1 MTTIDYFGINPN
13 ATELLG
19 NKEFRSVIDAN
30 PELSLVTIEAADEY
44 VKEQFY
50 LVELP
55 LPKGHDEN
63 VAVIDVDNRGSF
75 MWVLKD
81 DSPSSVTDPSPAFI
95 ELLKVMDAYSIENLE
110 ARLFLSQSG
119 SFSGDE
125 PEILTAEYDF
135 TTGEY
140 IL

>member
-1 MTTIDYFGINPN
+1 MAYIEYFGLNPN

-19 NKEFRSVIDAN
+19 IKEFRSVVEAN
-30 PELSLVTIEAADEY
+30 PELCLVTIEEEDEY
-44 VKEQFY
+44 VNRQFY

-63 VAVIDVDNRGSF
+63 VAVIDVDNRDSF

-95 ELLKVMDAYSIENLE
+95 ELLKVMDTYSIENLE
-110 ARLFLSQSG
+110 ARLFMSKDDNLCEDS
-119 SFSGDE
+119 
-125 PEILTAEYDF
+125 PEILAAEYDF
-135 TTGEY
+135 TTGAY

>member
-1 MTTIDYFGINPN
+1 MATIEYFGINPN

-30 PELSLVTIEAADEY
+30 PELSLVTIEGADEY

-63 VAVIDVDNRGSF
+63 VAVIDVDNRDSF

-110 ARLFLSQSG
+110 SRLFLSQDDDLSED
-119 SFSGDE
+119 S
-125 PEILTAEYDF
+125 PEVLSAEYDF
-135 TTGEY
+135 VKGEY